1 MGVQNCE
8 FKSLQSK
15 PEYFLFI
22 LLMFF
27 VLLQQLAFGLKDEG
41 DVVKFCSFPKASS
54 QEVKP

>member
-15 PEYFLFI
+15 PEHFLFI
-22 LLMFF
+22 LSMFF

-54 QEVKP
+54 QK